1 MICLLELNYD
11 QRLFHHFGCGRHVV
25 SILLSYDQHKVL
37 NIKESDQLG
46 PQKCN
51 VILIH
56 ASAGAHISFVVSN

>member
-1 MICLLELNYD
+1 M
-11 QRLFHHFGCGRHVV
+11 V

-56 ASAGAHISFVVSN
+56 ASAGAYISFVVSN